1 MERRNTRQRQLVLE
15 AVRSRCDH
23 PTAEQIYQDV
33 ATKEPKVSRGTV
45 YRNLSVLAQTG
56 ELVEVETPSASRF
69 DLRQD
74 RHHHLV
80 CSSCGAVADAPVAY
94 QEQLDTQAAAGSG
107 FTVTG
112 HHTIFQ
118 GLCPACAQEHGLEQY
133 TKERESNG

>member
-33 ATKEPKVSRGTV
+33 AAQDPKISRGTV
-45 YRNLSVLAQTG
+45 YRNLSVLAQSG
-56 ELVEVETPSASRF
+56 ELSEVETPSASRF
-69 DLRQD
+69 DLRQE

-80 CSSCGAVADAPVAY
+80 CVSCGAVVDAPVEY
-94 QEQLDTQAAAGSG
+94 QEQLDSLAAAGSG

-118 GLCPACAQEHGLEQY
+118 GLCPDCARSAG
-133 TKERESNG
+133 RA

>member
-1 MERRNTRQRQLVLE
+1 MERRNTRQRQLILE

-33 ATKEPKVSRGTV
+33 AAQAPKVSRGTV

-56 ELVEVETPSASRF
+56 ELSQVEVPDASRF

-74 RHHHLV
+74 RHHHMV
-80 CSSCGAVADAPVAY
+80 CSSCGAVVDAPVAY
-94 QEQLDTQAAAGSG
+94 QEQLDMLAAQESG
-107 FTVTG
+107 FVVTG

-118 GLCPACAQEHGLEQY
+118 GLCPSCVQAAGL
-133 TKERESNG
+133 G

>member
-33 ATKEPKVSRGTV
+33 AAKDPKVSRGTV
-45 YRNLSVLAQTG
+45 YRNLAVLSQAG
-56 ELVEVETPSASRF
+56 ELCEVETPSASRY
-69 DLRQD
+69 DLRKD

-80 CSSCGAVADAPVAY
+80 CSSCGAVVDAPVDY
-94 QEQLDTQAAAGSG
+94 QEQLDALAAAASG
-107 FTVTG
+107 YTVTG

-118 GLCPACAQEHGLEQY
+118 GLCPACTQAAGQA
-133 TKERESNG
+133 